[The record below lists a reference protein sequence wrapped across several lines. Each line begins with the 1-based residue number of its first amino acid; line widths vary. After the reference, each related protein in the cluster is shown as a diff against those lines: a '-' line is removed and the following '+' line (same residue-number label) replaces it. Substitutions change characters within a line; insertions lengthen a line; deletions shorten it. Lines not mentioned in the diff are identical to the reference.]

1 MNELFIS
8 CSMEMGVMLEAT
20 SDMEGI
26 FYNMSGTVPRFTA
39 RRSYRH
45 RAMLA
50 GLGFMLLCLA
60 IAVALAIRGS
70 TEIAPYVAGAGA
82 LAYFVS
88 TIVAM
93 IPQAVTLEVAGTTL
107 TPSWRRPIEVE
118 RVEIGAWVVA
128 GVDAASG
135 VVATVRGRG
144 GALRIGGEK
153 HAGEGY
159 QLGAPS
165 RSVDCQ
171 LPAEAFDELTLL
183 LGVTRG
189 EPGPLVVPL
198 VRSSQSFAGVLRQMA
213 PWLATITLLGIMGLV
228 VGNSAWGE
236 QLLATPEGSLGMAI
250 ASGGLA
256 ILGIGWMVVRGR
268 RIRSPELELCEEPE
282 ALIIRDRRGGVQR
295 VPWRELAIEKQMHS
309 VSSRVGTFAM
319 PVLILTVP
327 GRKPLRLGAWDT
339 QLAWPG
345 APAKTWRAPSWIVG
359 SAQWP
364 ALLDALKRHGRL

>member
-39 RRSYRH
+39 RRSYRP

-50 GLGFMLLCLA
+50 GLGFMVLCVA
-60 IAVALAIRGS
+60 IAAALALSGS
-70 TEIAPYVAGAGA
+70 GEIAPYVAGAGA

-88 TIVAM
+88 AIVAM
-93 IPQAVTLEVAGTTL
+93 IPQAVTLEIVGTSV

-118 RVEIGAWVVA
+118 RVEVGAWVLA

-135 VVATVRGRG
+135 VVATMRGRG

-153 HAGEGY
+153 HAGDGY
-159 QLGAPS
+159 RLGAPS

-171 LPAEAFDELTLL
+171 LPAQAFDELALL
-183 LGVTRG
+183 LGVARG

-198 VRSSQSFAGVLRQMA
+198 VRSSQSFAGVVRQMA
-213 PWLATITLLGIMGLV
+213 PWLATIMLLGILGLV
-228 VGNSAWGE
+228 VGNTAWGE
-236 QLLATPEGSLGMAI
+236 QLMASPDGQLGMAI
-250 ASGGLA
+250 VSGGLA
-256 ILGIGWMVVRGR
+256 LLGIGWMIVRGR

-282 ALIIRDRRGGVQR
+282 VLVIRDRRGAAQR
-295 VPWRELAIEKQMHS
+295 VPWREIAIEKQTHS
-309 VSSRVGTFAM
+309 VSSRVGTFSM

-327 GRKPLRLGAWDT
+327 DRKPLRLGAWDT

-345 APAKTWRAPSWIVG
+345 APAKTWRAPSWVVG

-364 ALLDALKRHGRL
+364 AFLDALKRHGRL